1 MAAIITDQIRIL
13 NARNFLSG
21 VTTSGSS
28 YYSFIG
34 LPNAT
39 DIQSDWDNAPPA
51 PIDNFDYQNEVWETV
66 IGLKKITAS
75 DARLVV
81 PKITWRSGN
90 TYDLYRHDY
99 TTSNSAKVSGA
110 TNLYGSFFYVM
121 NSDYR
126 VYICL
131 QNGTSPDNPMV
142 LLLLTNQH
150 LLTSNQEQQV
160 QVEMV
165 IFGSICLLSVLL
177 TL

>member
-1 MAAIITDQIRIL
+1 M
-13 NARNFLSG
+13 
-21 VTTSGSS
+21 TTSGSS

-39 DIQSDWDNAPPA
+39 DIQSDWDNAPP

-66 IGLKKITAS
+66 IGLKKITAG
-75 DARLVV
+75 DAKLVI

-121 NSDYR
+121 NSEYR

-131 QNGTSPDNPMV
+131 RMERHQRTQMV
-142 LLLLTNQH
+142 LHLLTNQH
-150 LLTSNQEQQV
+150 SLTSNQEQQV
-160 QVEMV
+160 QVETV
-165 IFGSICLLSVLL
+165 TFGSICILSVLL
-177 TL
+177 IL